1 MVKLFCVVVVTPL
14 RIKYEVV
21 YLDAVTLEC
30 TFENFPRKFS
40 GQVTWKKRRKF
51 GLAETETI
59 KSTRETF
66 RIDSDL
72 KASLLI
78 PVSRENDS
86 GFYSCMIQILDTEF
100 RDTEVQSVEIE
111 LCIYGRKCVDTS
123 ILLKNYFVSLSSQ
136 KSLV

>member
-14 RIKYEVV
+14 QTKYEVV

-30 TFENFPRKFS
+30 TFEDFPREFS

-51 GLAETETI
+51 GWEETETI

-72 KASLLI
+72 KTSFLI

-86 GFYSCMIQILDTEF
+86 GFYSCTIQILDT
-100 RDTEVQSVEIE
+100 RYQDTEVQSVDIE

-123 ILLKNYFVSLSSQ
+123 IVLKNYFVSLSFQ